1 MNEELK
7 RRLNKTLEI
16 IPKKGKLLE
25 IGSYPFIIT
34 KELIKRGYDVSG
46 IDMNQTKQTLGIEH
60 CNIETEAF
68 PFQDKTFDIVLMME
82 VIEHLGIDPIN
93 AIKESRRVL
102 KDDGIF
108 VLTTPNILRLQ
119 NLKSI
124 MFRGKQLAT
133 LRSLTQKEELG
144 YIGHIREYTK
154 KELKEI
160 LEYCGFITFKS
171 CMYEGSRHLPTKILA
186 ASFPSYSTTI
196 MLACRKG
203 EKK

>member
-1 MNEELK
+1 MNKELK
-7 RRLNKTLEI
+7 RRLDKTLEI
-16 IPKKGKLLE
+16 VPKQGKLLE

-46 IDMNQTKQTLGIEH
+46 LDLNQTKQSMGIYH

-68 PFQDKTFDIVLMME
+68 PFKDKTFDIILMME
-82 VIEHLGIDPIN
+82 VIEHLGINPIN
-93 AIKESRRVL
+93 AIQESRRVL

-119 NLKSI
+119 NLKSLI
-124 MFRGKQLAT
+124 CRGKQLAT
-133 LRSLTQKEELG
+133 LRSLTQKEKLG

-160 LEYCGFITFKS
+160 LSYCGFKIYKS
-171 CMYEGSRHLPTKILA
+171 CMYEGSIHKPTKIIVFL
-186 ASFPSYSTTI
+186 FPSYATTI
-196 MLACRKG
+196 MLACKG
-203 EKK
+203 EK